1 MRGCSVPLCR
11 CLAQIGRCLA
21 QLGPHCRRSRRA
33 AGQQTFHWLATCTH
47 ATVLSE
53 HPSHADG
60 SKGAAG
66 QPAVGLLFTCV
77 DVVPSCDHPFLH
89 ADGSEGAAGQHA
101 VGPAVAAAGGGRA
114 GWYERAGP
122 PCINLGQRA
131 SLSRLACF
139 VVHIHRLPVETP
151 AASALRARRSNRSP
165 ACPRLPPIC
174 CQAEALLA
182 QKVGEI
188 LAALWKASCLL
199 DKFGNTLS
207 MVQADCWPAL
217 RSDGQCGLAASS
229 RPLHSAWNAC
239 AATQLCPLKPP
250 SNAAGQCPRHRKD
263 TRCRG
268 GRCAAGAA
276 RLHLS
281 SYQLWGTLVFV
292 VHAPVARD
300 AAELERCSKCGCLQ
314 MPRVLHPGGGS
325 QEACHSW
332 LAHGRPVLDH
342 AHRATSYLRGWPRC

>member
-1 MRGCSVPLCR
+1 MQCPPAAADHTGGELASAIRLLLRGCSAPSC
-11 CLAQIGRCLA
+11 RCLA

-33 AGQQTFHWLATCTH
+33 AGQQAVDFVFHLQAYHCKIRY
-47 ATVLSE
+47 
-53 HPSHADG
+53 PS
-60 SKGAAG
+60 
-66 QPAVGLLFTCV
+66 Q
-77 DVVPSCDHPFLH
+77 

-101 VGPAVAAAGGGRA
+101 VGPSVAAAGGGRA

-199 DKFGNTLS
+199 DKFGNTLP